1 MSKQYD
7 GSDITDLNETF
18 QGLPFFRKYIQYLEY
33 KIYQILQENPHPN
46 LVTVYRLTES
56 FVDIELLTPVN
67 ELLDYDEAS
76 IVAAAHSVKEHLQ
89 GLGIFYMD
97 WKSDNLGKTYTG
109 KTDTGTYR
117 LFDFDGSG
125 YFRQGWIM
133 KPMPYWSY
141 RQAAEKGL
149 TDPKEMD
156 DYAFELNLN
165 SVSVKK

>member
-7 GSDITDLNETF
+7 GSYITDLNETF
-18 QGLPFFRKYIQYLEY
+18 QGLPFFRKYIEY
-33 KIYQILQENPHPN
+33 NEYRIYQILQENPHPH

-67 ELLDYDEAS
+67 ELPDYDEAS
-76 IVAAAHSVKEHLQ
+76 IVAAARSVKEHLQ

-97 WKSDNLGKTYTG
+97 WKSDNMGTTG
-109 KTDTGTYR
+109 KTYR

-125 YFRQGWIM
+125 YFRQGWIIQ
-133 KPMPYWSY
+133 PMPYWSY
-141 RQAAEKGL
+141 RQAEEKGL

-156 DYAFELNLN
+156 DYAFDLNLK
-165 SVSVKK
+165 SVIVSVKK

>member
-18 QGLPFFRKYIQYLEY
+18 QGLPFFRKYIQYIEY
-33 KIYQILQENPHPN
+33 RIYQILQENPHPH
-46 LVTVYRLTES
+46 LVTVYRLTET

-67 ELLDYDEAS
+67 ELPDYDEAS
-76 IVAAAHSVKEHLQ
+76 IVAAASSVKEHLQ

-97 WKSDNLGKTYTG
+97 WKSDNLGITYTE
-109 KTDTGTYR
+109 KTNMGTYR

-125 YFRQGWIM
+125 YFREAWIIQ
-133 KPMPYWSY
+133 PMPYWSY
-141 RQAAEKGL
+141 RQASEKGL

-156 DYAFELNLN
+156 DYAFELNL
-165 SVSVKK
+165 KA

>member
-7 GSDITDLNETF
+7 GSDITDLNERF

-33 KIYQILQENPHPN
+33 SIYQILQENPHPN
-46 LVTVYRLTES
+46 LVTVYRLTET

-67 ELLDYDEAS
+67 ELPDYDEGS
-76 IVAAAHSVKEHLQ
+76 IVVAASLVKEHLQ
-89 GLGIFYMD
+89 GLGVFYMD
-97 WKSDNLGKTYTG
+97 WKSDNLG

-125 YFRQGWIM
+125 YFHQEWII

-141 RQAAEKGL
+141 RQASEKGL

-156 DYAFELNLN
+156 DYAFELNWK
-165 SVSVKK
+165 SVKNKS